1 MMFMYEGSA
10 RPQSTY
16 AASVASSIGSIFL
29 WLSGIDP
36 GQNPAVQRSPARV
49 SCAILSM
56 EAEQEVRRPTCFRII
71 QVCPK
76 TCRRPCGRL
85 EVWGQ

>member
-29 WLSGIDP
+29 RLSGIDP

-49 SCAILSM
+49 SCAILSV
-56 EAEQEVRRPTCFRII
+56 EAEEEVRRPTRFRTI
-71 QVCPK
+71 QVCSKEPAAL
-76 TCRRPCGRL
+76 RQAGG
-85 EVWGQ
+85 VVQ